1 MRILFV
7 HQNTPGQYKH
17 LVRHFAADPAHQ
29 VAFIG
34 KVRRD
39 LPRVRMALYRPTRE
53 PGEAIHPYIRLFEGQ
68 VLHGQGA
75 VRAGLALQKEGFTP
89 DVICAHPG
97 WGEALFLK
105 DLFPD
110 ARLLLYCEFF
120 YRAEGSDVGFDP
132 ERPVTLETRCRIRT
146 KNAAL
151 LTGLD
156 AMDWG
161 VSPTEWQRRQH
172 PDAFRPRISV
182 IHDGVDTTVC
192 RPDPAATVTLP
203 DGRTLSRDD
212 EVVTYV
218 ARNLEPYR
226 GFPTVMRAA
235 AELLR
240 RRPNLHILMV
250 GGDEV
255 SYGAPPEGGGTWR
268 ERMWRETMLD
278 AAGAPRHE
286 AARLHVLGKLPYQ
299 QYLSVLRVSRAHI
312 YLTFP
317 FVLSWS
323 MLEAMACGAVIV
335 GSDTPPVAEVI
346 EDGVNGLLT
355 DFYDPPALADR
366 VETVLDEPDL
376 RAALSAAARRTAV
389 ERFDLATVCLPAQIR
404 LLQDVQAGRMAG
416 RAGVPSPVIPSPPRG
431 RGLG

>member
-17 LVRHFAADPAHQ
+17 LVRRFAADPAHQ

-34 KVRRD
+34 KVQRGM
-39 LPRVRMALYRPTRE
+39 PGVRSVVYRPARE
-53 PGEAIHPYIRLFEGQ
+53 PGSATHPYINLFEGQ
-68 VLHGQGA
+68 ILHGQGA

-105 DLFPD
+105 DVFPD
-110 ARLLLYCEFF
+110 AKLMLYCEFF
-120 YRAEGSDVGFDP
+120 YRADGSDVGFDP
-132 ERPVTLETRCRIRT
+132 EKPVTLDTRCRIRA

-151 LTGLD
+151 LAGLE
-156 AMDWG
+156 AADWG

-172 PDAFRPRISV
+172 PAVFRPRISV
-182 IHDGVDTTVC
+182 VHDGVDTALC
-192 RPDPAATVTLP
+192 RPDAAATVTLP
-203 DGRTLSRDD
+203 GGRVLSRAD

-226 GFPTVMRAA
+226 GFPTFMRAA
-235 AELLR
+235 ADLLR
-240 RRPNLHILMV
+240 RRPNTHILVV

-255 SYGAPPEGGGTWR
+255 SYGTKPAEGGTWR
-268 ERMWRETMLD
+268 EQLTAETRPD
-278 AAGAPRHE
+278 PERIHF
-286 AARLHVLGKLPYQ
+286 LGKIPYDAF
-299 QYLSVLRVSRAHI
+299 LSVLRISRAHV
-312 YLTFP
+312 YLTYP

-346 EDGVNGLLT
+346 EDGRNGLLV
-355 DFYDPPALADR
+355 DFFDAKVVADR
-366 VETVLDEPDL
+366 MEEALDDPG
-376 RAALSAAARRTAV
+376 RMAGISAAARRTVV
-389 ERFDLATVCLPAQIR
+389 ERFDLETVCLPAQIH
-404 LLQDVQAGRMAG
+404 LLEDLYAGRL
-416 RAGVPSPVIPSPPRG
+416 PP
-431 RGLG
+431 LSQA

>member
-39 LPRVRMALYRPTRE
+39 IPGVRTAVYRPARE
-53 PGEAIHPYIRLFEGQ
+53 PGTATHPYIHLFEGQ
-68 VLHGQGA
+68 ILHGQGA
-75 VRAGLALQKEGFTP
+75 VRAGLALQKDGFTP

-110 ARLLLYCEFF
+110 ARLMLYCEFF
-120 YRAEGSDVGFDP
+120 YRADGSDVGFDP
-132 ERPVTLETRCRIRT
+132 ERPVTLDTRCRIRT

-151 LTGLD
+151 LAGLE
-156 AMDWG
+156 AADWG

-172 PDAFRPRISV
+172 PALFRPRISV
-182 IHDGVDTTVC
+182 IHDGVDTDLC
-192 RPDPAATVTLP
+192 RPDAAATVTLP
-203 DGRTLSRDD
+203 DGRVLSRAD

-226 GFPTVMRAA
+226 GFPTFMRAA
-235 AELLR
+235 AEILR
-240 RRPNLHILMV
+240 RRPGTHILVV

-255 SYGAPPEGGGTWR
+255 SYGARPAEGGTWR
-268 ERMWRETMLD
+268 ETMTAEVRPDRE
-278 AAGAPRHE
+278 RIHF
-286 AARLHVLGKLPYQ
+286 LGKVPYETF
-299 QYLSVLRVSRAHI
+299 LSVLRVSRAHV
-312 YLTFP
+312 YLTYP

-323 MLEAMACGAVIV
+323 LLEAMACGAPIV

-346 EDGVNGLLT
+346 EDGRNGLLV
-355 DFYDPPALADR
+355 DFFDHKAVADR
-366 VETVLDEPDL
+366 VEEALDDPG
-376 RAALSAAARRTAV
+376 RTAGIATAARRTVV
-389 ERFDLATVCLPAQIR
+389 ERFDLNAVCLPAQIR
-404 LLQDVQAGRMAG
+404 LLEDLHAGRL
-416 RAGVPSPVIPSPPRG
+416 PPLPPG
-431 RGLG
+431 

>member
-34 KVRRD
+34 KVRRE
-39 LPRVRMALYRPTRE
+39 LPGGVQMALYRPTRE
-53 PGEAIHPYIRLFEGQ
+53 PGENTHPYIRMFEGQ

-120 YRAEGSDVGFDP
+120 YRADGSDVGFDP

-146 KNAAL
+146 KNTSL

-161 VSPTEWQRRQH
+161 VSPTRWQRQQH
-172 PDAFRPRISV
+172 PEAFRPRISV
-182 IHDGVDTTVC
+182 IHDGVDTAVC

-203 DGRTLSRDD
+203 DGRTLSRED

-226 GFPTVMRAA
+226 GFPTFMRAA

-240 RRPNLHILMV
+240 RRPKLHILMV

-268 ERMWRETMLD
+268 ETMWRETMLD
-278 AAGAPRHE
+278 AAGNPRPE
-286 AARLHVLGKLPYQ
+286 SSRLHVLGKLPYDS
-299 QYLSVLRVSRAHI
+299 YLSVLRISRAHI

-355 DFYDPPALADR
+355 GFHDPMALADR
-366 VETVLDEPDL
+366 VETALDDPDL

-389 ERFDLATVCLPAQIR
+389 ERFDLATVCLPAQVR
-404 LLQDVQAGRMAG
+404 LLEDVQAGRVPTDLAPG
-416 RAGVPSPVIPSPPRG
+416 GGVN
-431 RGLG
+431 

>member
-34 KVRRD
+34 KVRRE
-39 LPRVRMALYRPTRE
+39 LPKGVQMALYRPTRE
-53 PGEAIHPYIRLFEGQ
+53 PGEGTHPYIRMFEGQ

-75 VRAGLALQKEGFTP
+75 VRAGLALQKAGFTP

-120 YRAEGSDVGFDP
+120 YRADGSDVGFDP
-132 ERPVTLETRCRIRT
+132 EKPVTLETRCRIRT

-151 LTGLD
+151 LAGLE

-161 VSPTEWQRRQH
+161 VSPTDWQRRQH

-182 IHDGVDTTVC
+182 IHDGVDTAVC

-203 DGRTLSRDD
+203 DGRTLSRED

-226 GFPTVMRAA
+226 GFPTFMRAA

-240 RRPNLHILMV
+240 RRPNLHILVV

-268 ERMWRETMLD
+268 ETMWRETMLD
-278 AAGAPRHE
+278 AAGNPRHE
-286 AARLHVLGKLPYQ
+286 AARLHVLGKLPYDR
-299 QYLSVLRVSRAHI
+299 YLSVLRISRAHI

-355 DFYDPPALADR
+355 GFFDPLALADR
-366 VETVLDEPDL
+366 VETALDDPEL
-376 RAALSAAARRTAV
+376 RAALSAAARMTVV

-404 LLQDVQAGRMAG
+404 LLEDVQAGRLPGPSAG
-416 RAGVPSPVIPSPPRG
+416 GAVPGALRRG
-431 RGLG
+431 AE

>member
-17 LVRHFAADPAHQ
+17 LVRHFAADPAHR

-34 KVRRD
+34 KVRRE
-39 LPRVRMALYRPTRE
+39 LPGGVQMALYRPTRE
-53 PGEAIHPYIRLFEGQ
+53 PGENTHPYIRMFEGQ

-120 YRAEGSDVGFDP
+120 YRADGSDVGFDP

-146 KNAAL
+146 KNTSL

-161 VSPTEWQRRQH
+161 VSPTRWQRQQH
-172 PDAFRPRISV
+172 PEAFRPRISV
-182 IHDGVDTTVC
+182 IHDGVDTAVC

-203 DGRTLSRDD
+203 DGRTLSRED

-226 GFPTVMRAA
+226 GFPTFMRAA

-240 RRPNLHILMV
+240 RRPKLHILMV

-268 ERMWRETMLD
+268 ETMWRETMLD
-278 AAGAPRHE
+278 ASGNPRPE
-286 AARLHVLGKLPYQ
+286 SSRLHVLGKLPYDS
-299 QYLSVLRVSRAHI
+299 YLSVLRISRAHI

-355 DFYDPPALADR
+355 GFHDPMALADR
-366 VETVLDEPDL
+366 VEAALDDPDL

-389 ERFDLATVCLPAQIR
+389 ERFDLATVCLPAQVR
-404 LLQDVQAGRMAG
+404 LLEDVQAGRVPTDLAPG
-416 RAGVPSPVIPSPPRG
+416 GGVN
-431 RGLG
+431 

>member
-17 LVRHFAADPAHQ
+17 LVRHFAADPAHR

-34 KVRRD
+34 KVRRE
-39 LPRVRMALYRPTRE
+39 LPAGVQMALYRPTRE
-53 PGEAIHPYIRLFEGQ
+53 AGEGTHPYIRMFEGQ

-120 YRAEGSDVGFDP
+120 YRSEGSDVGFDP

-146 KNAAL
+146 KNASL
-151 LTGLD
+151 LAGLD

-172 PDAFRPRISV
+172 PAAFRPRISV
-182 IHDGVDTTVC
+182 IHDGVDTAVC

-203 DGRTLSRDD
+203 DGRTLSRED

-226 GFPTVMRAA
+226 GFPTFMRAA

-255 SYGAPPEGGGTWR
+255 SYGAAPEGGGTWR
-268 ERMWRETMLD
+268 ETMWRETMLD
-278 AAGAPRHE
+278 AAGSPRPE
-286 AARLHVLGKLPYQ
+286 AARLHVLGKLPYDR
-299 QYLSVLRVSRAHI
+299 YLSVLRVSRAHI

-335 GSDTPPVAEVI
+335 GSDTAPVAEVI

-355 DFYDPPALADR
+355 DFHDPMALAGR
-366 VETVLDEPDL
+366 VEAALDDPEL
-376 RAALSAAARRTAV
+376 RAALSAAARMTAV

-404 LLQDVQAGRMAG
+404 LLEDVQAGRLPTDLAPG
-416 RAGVPSPVIPSPPRG
+416 GGVN
-431 RGLG
+431 

>member
-34 KVRRD
+34 KVRRE
-39 LPRVRMALYRPTRE
+39 LPAGAQLALYRPTRE
-53 PGEAIHPYIRLFEGQ
+53 PGEATHPYIRMFEGQ

-146 KNAAL
+146 KNATL

-161 VSPTEWQRRQH
+161 VSPTEWQRHQH

-182 IHDGVDTTVC
+182 IHDGVDTAVC

-226 GFPTVMRAA
+226 GFPTFMRAA

-240 RRPNLHILMV
+240 RRPKLHILMV

-255 SYGAPPEGGGTWR
+255 SYGAPPDGGGTWR
-268 ERMWRETMLD
+268 EKMWRETMLD
-278 AAGAPRHE
+278 AAGTPRHE
-286 AARLHVLGKLPYQ
+286 AARLHVLGKLPYEH
-299 QYLSVLRVSRAHI
+299 YLSVLRVSRAHI

-355 DFYDPPALADR
+355 DFFDPMALADR
-366 VETVLDEPDL
+366 VETVLDDPDL

-404 LLQDVQAGRMAG
+404 LLQDVQAGR
-416 RAGVPSPVIPSPPRG
+416 AGVPSPPRG
-431 RGLG
+431 EG

>member
-17 LVRHFAADPAHQ
+17 LVRHFAADPAHR

-34 KVRRD
+34 KVQRN
-39 LPRVRMALYRPTRE
+39 LPGVANAVYRPARE
-53 PGEAIHPYIRLFEGQ
+53 PGTATHPYIHLFEGQ

-75 VRAGLALQKEGFTP
+75 VRAGLALRKDGFAP

-110 ARLLLYCEFF
+110 AKLMLYCEFF
-120 YRAEGSDVGFDP
+120 YRADGSDVGFDP

-151 LTGLD
+151 LAGLE
-156 AMDWG
+156 AADWG

-172 PDAFRPRISV
+172 PALFRPRISV
-182 IHDGVDTTVC
+182 IHDGVDTALC
-192 RPDPAATVTLP
+192 RPDPDATVTLP
-203 DGRTLSRDD
+203 DGRTLSRAD

-226 GFPTVMRAA
+226 GFPTFMRAA
-235 AELLR
+235 AEILR
-240 RRPNLHILMV
+240 RRPNARILVV

-255 SYGAPPEGGGTWR
+255 SYGTRPAEGGTWR
-268 ERMWRETMLD
+268 ETMM
-278 AAGAPRHE
+278 AE
-286 AARLHVLGKLPYQ
+286 ARPDPERIHFLGKIPYEAF
-299 QYLSVLRVSRAHI
+299 LSVLRVSRAHV
-312 YLTFP
+312 YLTYP

-323 MLEAMACGAVIV
+323 LLEAMACGAVVV
-335 GSDTPPVAEVI
+335 GSDTAPVAEVI
-346 EDGVNGLLT
+346 EDGRNGLLV
-355 DFYDPPALADR
+355 DFFDHRAVADR
-366 VETVLDEPDL
+366 VEEALDDPG
-376 RAALSAAARRTAV
+376 RMAGIAAAARRTVV
-389 ERFDLATVCLPAQIR
+389 ERFDLNGVCLPAQIR
-404 LLQDVQAGRMAG
+404 LLEDLHAGRL
-416 RAGVPSPVIPSPPRG
+416 PPLPQG
-431 RGLG
+431 

>member
-17 LVRHFAADPAHQ
+17 LVRHFAADPAHR

-34 KVRRD
+34 KVRRE
-39 LPRVRMALYRPTRE
+39 LPGGVQMALYRPTRE
-53 PGEAIHPYIRLFEGQ
+53 PGENTHPYIRMFEGQ

-120 YRAEGSDVGFDP
+120 YRADGSDVGFDP
-132 ERPVTLETRCRIRT
+132 EKPVTLETRCRIRT
-146 KNAAL
+146 KNTSL

-161 VSPTEWQRRQH
+161 VSPTRWQRQQH
-172 PDAFRPRISV
+172 PEAFRPRISV
-182 IHDGVDTTVC
+182 IHDGVDTAVC

-203 DGRTLSRDD
+203 DGRTLSRED

-226 GFPTVMRAA
+226 GFPTFMRAA

-240 RRPNLHILMV
+240 RRPKLHILMV

-268 ERMWRETMLD
+268 ETMWRETMLD
-278 AAGAPRHE
+278 AAGAPRPE
-286 AARLHVLGKLPYQ
+286 SARLHVLGKLPYDS
-299 QYLSVLRVSRAHI
+299 YLSVLRISRAHI

-355 DFYDPPALADR
+355 GFHDPTALADR
-366 VETVLDEPDL
+366 VETALDDPDL
-376 RAALSAAARRTAV
+376 RATLSAAARRTAV

-404 LLQDVQAGRMAG
+404 LLEDVQAGWVPTDLAPG
-416 RAGVPSPVIPSPPRG
+416 GGVN
-431 RGLG
+431 

>member
-39 LPRVRMALYRPTRE
+39 LPAGAQLALYRPTRE
-53 PGEAIHPYIRLFEGQ
+53 PGEATHPYIRMFEGQ

-105 DLFPD
+105 DLFPQ

-132 ERPVTLETRCRIRT
+132 ERAVTLETRCRIRT

-161 VSPTEWQRRQH
+161 LSPTEWQRRQH

-226 GFPTVMRAA
+226 GFPTFMRAA

-240 RRPNLHILMV
+240 RRPQLHILMV

-268 ERMWRETMLD
+268 EKMWRETMLG
-278 AAGAPRHE
+278 AAGAPKHE

-355 DFYDPPALADR
+355 DFYDHMALADR
-366 VETVLDEPDL
+366 VETVLDDPEL

-404 LLQDVQAGRMAG
+404 LLQGVQAGRMPA
-416 RAGVPSPVIPSPPRG
+416 
-431 RGLG
+431 L

>member
-17 LVRHFAADPAHQ
+17 LVRRFAADPAHQ

-34 KVRRD
+34 KAQRSISGARTV
-39 LPRVRMALYRPTRE
+39 VYRPSRE
-53 PGEAIHPYIRLFEGQ
+53 AGAATHPYIHLFEGQ
-68 VLHGQGA
+68 ILHGQGA
-75 VRAGLALQKEGFTP
+75 VRAGLALQKDGFTP

-105 DLFPD
+105 DVFPD
-110 ARLLLYCEFF
+110 AKLMLYCEFF
-120 YRAEGSDVGFDP
+120 YKSDGSDVGFDP
-132 ERPVTLETRCRIRT
+132 ERPVTLDARCRIRT

-151 LTGLD
+151 LVGLE
-156 AMDWG
+156 AADWG
-161 VSPTEWQRRQH
+161 VSPTQWQWRQH
-172 PDAFRPRISV
+172 PAVFRPRISV
-182 IHDGVDTTVC
+182 VHDGVDTDLC

-203 DGRTLSRDD
+203 DGRVLSRAD

-226 GFPTVMRAA
+226 GFPTFMRAA

-240 RRPNLHILMV
+240 RRPNLRILVV

-255 SYGAPPEGGGTWR
+255 SYGAPPAEGGTWR
-268 ERMWRETMLD
+268 ERMTAETQPD
-278 AAGAPRHE
+278 P
-286 AARLHVLGKLPYQ
+286 ARIHFLGKIPYDAF
-299 QYLSVLRVSRAHI
+299 LSVLRVTRAHI
-312 YLTFP
+312 YLTYP

-346 EDGVNGLLT
+346 EDGRNGLLV
-355 DFYDPPALADR
+355 DFFDPKAVADR
-366 VETVLDEPDL
+366 VEEALDDPVGMATV
-376 RAALSAAARRTAV
+376 AAAARRTVV
-389 ERFDLATVCLPAQIR
+389 ERFDLASVCLPVQIR
-404 LLQDVQAGRMAG
+404 LLEDLHAGRL
-416 RAGVPSPVIPSPPRG
+416 PP
-431 RGLG
+431 LPAD